1 MNKPCENCNQAD
13 NKKYKYDYFKC
24 EKPCNN
30 AKQCKKNDELLMRAL
45 SGERLDKIVNLQV
58 GKQNG

>member
-13 NKKYKYDYFKC
+13 HKKYKYDYFKC

-30 AKQCKKNDELLMRAL
+30 AKQCKKNDELLMHVL
-45 SGERLDKIVNLQV
+45 GGERLDKIMNL
-58 GKQNG
+58 